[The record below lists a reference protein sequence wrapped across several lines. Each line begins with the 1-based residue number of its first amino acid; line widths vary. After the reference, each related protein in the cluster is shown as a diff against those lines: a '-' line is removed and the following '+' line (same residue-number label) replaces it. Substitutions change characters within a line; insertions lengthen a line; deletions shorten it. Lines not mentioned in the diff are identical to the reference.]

1 MDLNAREKLEQIEKA
16 ISAIELT
23 GQEYRIGSRTLR
35 RADLAT
41 LYAQR
46 KSLMAEAA
54 EENDKDG
61 GGFYRTSVAVFEGR

>member
-1 MDLNAREKLEQIEKA
+1 MVSAKEKLEQVEKA

-54 EENDKDG
+54 EEDEKNG

>member
-1 MDLNAREKLEQIEKA
+1 MTAREKLEQIERA

-46 KSLMAEAA
+46 KSLMAQAA
-54 EENDKDG
+54 EEEEKNG

>member
-1 MDLNAREKLEQIEKA
+1 MASAREKLEQVEKA
-16 ISAIELT
+16 ISAIELA

-54 EENDKDG
+54 EEDEKNG

>member
-1 MDLNAREKLEQIEKA
+1 MASAREKLEQVEKA

-54 EENDKDG
+54 EEDEKNG

>member
-1 MDLNAREKLEQIEKA
+1 MTAKEKLEQIEKA

-23 GQEYRIGSRTLR
+23 GQEYRIGTRTLR

-46 KSLMAEAA
+46 KSLLAEAA
-54 EENDKDG
+54 EEEENG